1 MTAPPLWILL
11 SPIIRFFFG
20 FVNGFWE
27 KIHGNCKKMQMF
39 SVWLRGWQGDWMVVM
54 VDVDTPL

>member
-1 MTAPPLWILL
+1 M
-11 SPIIRFFFG
+11 
-20 FVNGFWE
+20 GFWK
-27 KIHGNCKKMQMF
+27 KIRGKCKKMQLY

>member
-1 MTAPPLWILL
+1 M
-11 SPIIRFFFG
+11 
-20 FVNGFWE
+20 GFWK
-27 KIHGNCKKMQMF
+27 KIRGNCKKMQMY